1 MFLLCYYKSYIMP
14 TDLYVDVREL
24 SERNTGHL
32 QGALHLPLMA
42 IHVGNHTLPKDKR
55 IWLYCRSGSRSSMA
69 MQILQWQWYNNVYNA
84 GGIMYG
90 IDNIPIVK

>member
-1 MFLLCYYKSYIMP
+1 MQ

-24 SERNTGHL
+24 SERNDGHL
-32 QGALHLPLMA
+32 QGALHVPLMA

-55 IWLYCRSGSRSSMA
+55 IWLYCRSWSRSSMA
-69 MQILQWQWYNNVYNA
+69 MQILKSQGYDNVYNA

-90 IDNIPIVK
+90 IDNIPIVR